1 MNDELHDRFERTLTA
16 TLREVAA
23 QTTVDTQAT
32 LVELRADLIDSSREP
47 QARPIEQPGHR
58 RRSVGGLAVAGLL
71 VAIVV
76 LVVAG
81 LGRLSSD
88 QQIEVGPAETT
99 IVDEATLRVLSTS
112 PPPGFSL
119 DFATALPADTEPA
132 DCVGCVDLWIVP
144 RDWIPVG
151 VSDLMT
157 VAVEPP
163 GFTNTPDA
171 EQLTIRGADATLGT
185 IGEITKLAWTESA
198 GTSVVVTFGGYS
210 RDEAIV
216 VAEGLI
222 IADTESQVRAEVVPE
237 GAKAVPELLGG
248 PTTMMQY
255 SNDDGQRIVV
265 QAFATDQLPTDEV
278 RNRLSP
284 PDFVIRPEGVG
295 SADPARPERG
305 LVWWSNDGL
314 VFRLDRTNN
323 DLDVEQLADFA
334 VTLDEVSDTQWAELG
349 GR

>member
-1 MNDELHDRFERTLTA
+1 M
-16 TLREVAA
+16 
-23 QTTVDTQAT
+23 
-32 LVELRADLIDSSREP
+32 
-47 QARPIEQPGHR
+47 
-58 RRSVGGLAVAGLL
+58 
-71 VAIVV
+71 

-88 QQIEVGPAETT
+88 QQIEVGPVETT

-112 PPPGFSL
+112 SPGFSL

-157 VAVEPP
+157 VAVESP

-216 VAEGLI
+216 VAEGL
-222 IADTESQVRAEVVPE
+222 
-237 GAKAVPELLGG
+237 
-248 PTTMMQY
+248 
-255 SNDDGQRIVV
+255 
-265 QAFATDQLPTDEV
+265 
-278 RNRLSP
+278 
-284 PDFVIRPEGVG
+284 
-295 SADPARPERG
+295 
-305 LVWWSNDGL
+305 VWWSNDGL